1 MATSSEPK
9 KSMLG
14 NLKQYI
20 KEFDPQS
27 GGQENGSSAKNMHK
41 AWKDWIENAEMC
53 MDLEEIEEGKKL
65 NVIKILGGQQ
75 LRQKLA
81 TLTTESATYQECK
94 TKLGEYF
101 EDKRSINAIRHEFF
115 NLRQR
120 KNETT
125 KEYAERCKLVG
136 KECEFENFDLE
147 DAIILN
153 VCQYTPNE
161 KLRNEILVKEMN
173 YEQTVK
179 YGTSLESARKEA
191 TRMRRCI
198 KEEEEEAYDIER
210 IRRPGPYSK
219 RRGQRKEETNEC
231 GRCGRKQPHTCRALE
246 ATCYKCAG
254 KGHFA
259 VKCKTKK
266 VKQLQEEEKSEEET
280 EEDTE
285 EDPDEY

>member
-53 MDLEEIEEGKKL
+53 MELEEIEEGKKL

-81 TLTTESATYQECK
+81 TLTTESATYEECK

-120 KNETT
+120 KNEAT

-210 IRRPGPYSK
+210 IRRPGPYTPKEEANGRK
-219 RRGQRKEETNEC
+219 RRTNADVVDGNNPTRAGHWKPLAAPRPAFFETVPN
-231 GRCGRKQPHTCRALE
+231 
-246 ATCYKCAG
+246 
-254 KGHFA
+254 
-259 VKCKTKK
+259 
-266 VKQLQEEEKSEEET
+266 
-280 EEDTE
+280 
-285 EDPDEY
+285 

>member
-27 GGQENGSSAKNMHK
+27 GDQENGRSAKNMHK

-53 MDLEEIEEGKKL
+53 MELEEIEEGKKL

-75 LRQKLA
+75 LREKLA
-81 TLTTESATYQECK
+81 TLTTESATYEECK

-125 KEYAERCKLVG
+125 KEYAERCKQVG
-136 KECEFENFDLE
+136 KECEFENFDLD

-219 RRGQRKEETNEC
+219 RSGQRKEEKDEC

-246 ATCYKCAG
+246 AKCYKCQG

-266 VKQLQEEEKSEEET
+266 VQQIQEEENAQEET
-280 EEDTE
+280 EEVTD
-285 EDPDEY
+285 EDYDEY